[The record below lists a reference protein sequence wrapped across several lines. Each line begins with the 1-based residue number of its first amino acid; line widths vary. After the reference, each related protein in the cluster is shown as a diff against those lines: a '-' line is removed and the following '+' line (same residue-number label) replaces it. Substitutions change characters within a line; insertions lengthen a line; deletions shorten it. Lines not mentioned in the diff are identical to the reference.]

1 MQRARTILCTLSD
14 SRVTVGSCARRGV
27 GNASAGT
34 VFGRMCLRCVFGH
47 IPIHGWRLF
56 SSGGSTDFDIASNLH
71 WEIRTGERSEERRG
85 GEGGRS
91 RWAADH
97 LKKKK
102 NHSVDERSHRSHL
115 DLSTK
120 PTSI

>member
-71 WEIRTGERSEERRG
+71 WKLRTEERSEEHTSELQSQSNLGCRLLL
-85 GEGGRS
+85 E
-91 RWAADH
+91 
-97 LKKKK
+97 KKK
-102 NHSVDERSHRSHL
+102 
-115 DLSTK
+115 T
-120 PTSI
+120 